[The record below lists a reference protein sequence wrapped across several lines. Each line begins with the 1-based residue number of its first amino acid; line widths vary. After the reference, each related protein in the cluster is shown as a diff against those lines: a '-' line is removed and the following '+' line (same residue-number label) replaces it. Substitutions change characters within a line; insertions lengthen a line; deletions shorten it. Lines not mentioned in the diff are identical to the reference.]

1 MDGHSIDAFEYWSD
15 EVANHP
21 VWSEFFRR
29 GVPMHP
35 ELKGLH
41 PTGNMSK
48 IGPNIG
54 TRVQIV
60 VSWTQSSVYCRP
72 MSQAPPN
79 LRRLLL
85 DREGIERDVGVPKK
99 WNEGS
104 EEFLGLTFYPA
115 PREEQKS
122 WSTEQQVTELLPL
135 YGRIKKYLQARM
147 RSLDSERCTPH

>member
-1 MDGHSIDAFEYWSD
+1 
-15 EVANHP
+15 
-21 VWSEFFRR
+21 
-29 GVPMHP
+29 MHP

-60 VSWTQSSVYCRP
+60 VSWSQSSVYCRP

-135 YGRIKKYLQARM
+135 YA
-147 RSLDSERCTPH
+147 E